1 MNGPSLLV
9 FSSLFPSPQEPLA
22 GVFVRERMFRVGR
35 VLPVTVV
42 APQPWFPLQGLLRLW
57 RPGYRPARPV
67 RETMAGI
74 EVVRPRFISVPGV
87 LRRLDG
93 LMMAIAAFATVRRI
107 ARQGRADIIDA
118 HFGYPDGYAASLLA
132 GWLRRPLTITLRGT
146 EPRHAADPALSA
158 RLAAALRRA
167 DLVFSVSS
175 SLREL
180 AVSLGVAPART
191 SVVGNGVDL
200 GSFTPIDRREAR
212 ARLELPEDAQVLI
225 SVGALVERKGFH
237 RVVDLLP
244 ALLRHFPRLHYLI
257 VGGPSPEGDIG
268 ARLRAQTGQ
277 LGLQD
282 RVRFLG
288 PVKPAELRVPLSAAD
303 VFVLATSNEG
313 WANVFLEAMACGLP
327 VVTTRVGGN
336 AEVVCD
342 DALGR
347 IVPFGDPDALREA
360 IADALEHEWDRDAIR
375 RHAENNSWDR
385 RVEQLVGEFRVLAT
399 PGRPERRPRIVQP
412 T

>member
-22 GVFVRERMFRVGR
+22 GLFVRERMFRVGR

-42 APQPWFPLQGLLRLW
+42 APQPWFPLQGLVRRW

-67 RETMAGI
+67 RETMSGI
-74 EVVRPRFISVPGV
+74 EVLRPRFISAPGV

-93 LMMAIAAFATVRRI
+93 LMMAIAAFPAVRRL
-107 ARQGRADIIDA
+107 AKQGRADVIDA

-132 GWLRRPLTITLRGT
+132 RWCGRPLTVTLRGT
-146 EPRHAADPALSA
+146 EPRHAADPPLRA
-158 RLAAALRRA
+158 RLVAALRRA
-167 DLVFSVSS
+167 DRVFSVSG

-180 AVSLGVAPART
+180 ALSLGVQPAR
-191 SVVGNGVDL
+191 SAVVGNGVDL
-200 GSFTPIDRREAR
+200 ENFSAIDRREAR
-212 ARLELPEDAQVLI
+212 ARLDLPDDAQVLI
-225 SVGALVERKGFH
+225 SVGALVERKGVH
-237 RVVDLLP
+237 RVIELLP
-244 ALLRHFPRLHYLI
+244 TLLARFPRLHYLV

-268 ARLRAQTGQ
+268 ERLRAQAVE
-277 LGLQD
+277 LGLQE

-288 PVKPAELRVPLSAAD
+288 PLRPSDLRLPLSAAD

-327 VVTTRVGGN
+327 VVTTAVGGN

-342 DALGR
+342 QALGR
-347 IVPFGDPDALREA
+347 IVPFGDAQALCEA
-360 IADALEHEWDRDAIR
+360 VSEALARDWDRAAIR
-375 RHAENNSWDR
+375 RYAENNSWER
-385 RVEQLVGEFRVLAT
+385 RVEQLVHEFRAL
-399 PGRPERRPRIVQP
+399 GRPDRAALPPDLVQP